1 MDIRHRRRC
10 SSRGTLYSYRHHSR
24 SCTTRVRHFQGAAR
38 LRSPLGAAS
47 AQSGSDACQ
56 CWHSNAYFSLFS
68 SLFFF
73 DHRPWHGRLYAKRS
87 AEWRLLAD
95 NPLRLTQVA
104 TGPVVP
110 LTSLLSLFEFDVGS
124 QVQPFQTAARTAHL
138 DVGWVAVASSYG
150 VVSDAAEL
158 GAEGA
163 VGGTAQFRLPHERCL
178 RPSPGSGQ
186 SCAPPLRGA
195 TASLWVP
202 ASDTATPSP
211 SRSRRLRPQLPT

>member
-1 MDIRHRRRC
+1 MN
-10 SSRGTLYSYRHHSR
+10 SRLRWRSLTRPWTFPVSR
-24 SCTTRVRHFQGAAR
+24 SIPANR
-38 LRSPLGAAS
+38 
-47 AQSGSDACQ
+47 
-56 CWHSNAYFSLFS
+56 
-68 SLFFF
+68 
-73 DHRPWHGRLYAKRS
+73 RLYAKRA

-124 QVQPFQTAARTAHL
+124 QVQPFQTAARTADL

-163 VGGTAQFRLPHERCL
+163 VGGTAQFGLPHERCL
-178 RPSPGSGQ
+178 RHSPRSGQ
-186 SCAPPLRGA
+186 SSAPPN
-195 TASLWVP
+195 
-202 ASDTATPSP
+202 
-211 SRSRRLRPQLPT
+211 